1 MKIIVAGS
9 GKIGSTLI
17 SSLVN
22 EGHDVVVIDNDPQ
35 VIEEITTT
43 NDVMG
48 VCGNCADTDVLEE
61 AGAKEAE
68 LLIAV
73 AGSDEFN
80 MLSCFI
86 AKKIGTKNT
95 IARVRNPE
103 YNDRSLGIMKQ
114 HLELSMIINP
124 ELVAARELF
133 HSLKL
138 PSASKVET
146 FSVRNFEMIEQ
157 VLKPGSPLEGVSLS
171 ELRSRFKAKFLVCA
185 VKRGDEAY
193 IPDGNFVLKSGDR
206 IGLTASQ
213 SELVKLLKEMGV
225 VSTKAKNVMI
235 LGASRTAYYLAK
247 RLCMSGSKVTI
258 IEKDE
263 RLCQEISEM
272 LPKAT
277 VICGDGSDQELLLE
291 EGLLEVDAFVALTGM
306 DEQNMLI
313 SSYASS
319 KGVPKVI
326 AKVNRDSLIPLAEHW
341 GLDTTVTPK
350 KLITN
355 VILQYVR
362 ALQNSEGS
370 SVETLYKL
378 MDDKVEALEFNVKA
392 DLELLNKPFKELN
405 LKKNT
410 LVAGIIRE
418 RKIIIPSGED
428 CLMAGDK
435 VIVLAANQRISKLSD
450 ILEQR

>member
-35 VIEEITTT
+35 VIEMVTTT

-61 AGAKEAE
+61 AGAKDAE

-86 AKKIGTKNT
+86 AKKLGTKNT

-103 YNDRSLGIMKQ
+103 YNDKSLGFMKQ

-124 ELVAARELF
+124 ELVAARELY

-157 VLKPGSPLEGVSLS
+157 IIKPGSPLDGVTLS
-171 ELRSRFKAKFLVCA
+171 ELRPKFKAKFLVCA
-185 VKRGDEAY
+185 VKRGEEAY
-193 IPDGNFVLKSGDR
+193 IPGGNFVLKSGDR
-206 IGLTASQ
+206 IEVTASQ
-213 SELVKLLKEMGV
+213 SEMAKLLKEIGV
-225 VSTKAKNVMI
+225 ESTKAKNIMI
-235 LGASRTAYYLAK
+235 LGASRTAFYLAK
-247 RLCMSGSKVTI
+247 RLCMSGSKVTL
-258 IEKDE
+258 IEKNE
-263 RLCQEISEM
+263 KLCEEFSEM

-277 VICGDGSDQELLLE
+277 VICGDGSDQEVLLE
-291 EGLLEVDAFVALTGM
+291 EGLMSADAFVALTGM

-313 SSYASS
+313 ASYASS

-341 GLDTTVTPK
+341 GLDTVVTPK
-350 KLITN
+350 KLISN
-355 VILQYVR
+355 VILQYAR

-392 DLELLNKPFKELN
+392 ELEFLNKPFKELN

-410 LVAGIIRE
+410 LVAGIIRD
-418 RKIIIPSGED
+418 RKIIIPSGDD
-428 CLMAGDK
+428 CFMAGDK
-435 VIVLAANQRISKLSD
+435 VIVLAANQRLNKLSD
-450 ILEQR
+450 ILD

>member
-86 AKKIGTKNT
+86 AKRLGTKNT

-247 RLCMSGSKVTI
+247 RLCMSGSKVTL

-291 EGLLEVDAFVALTGM
+291 EGLLSADAFVALTGM

-319 KGVPKVI
+319 EGVPKVI

-378 MDDKVEALEFNVKA
+378 MDDKVEALEFNVKS
-392 DLELLNKPFKELN
+392 DLELLNKPFKELT

-418 RKIIIPSGED
+418 RKIIIPSGDD
-428 CLMAGDK
+428 CLMVGDK
-435 VIVLAANQRISKLSD
+435 VIVLAANQRINKLSD

>member
-247 RLCMSGSKVTI
+247 RLCMSGSKVTL

-277 VICGDGSDQELLLE
+277 VICGDGSAQELLLE
-291 EGLLEVDAFVALTGM
+291 EGLLSADAFVALTGM

-319 KGVPKVI
+319 EGVPKVI

-378 MDDKVEALEFNVKA
+378 MDDKVEALEFNVKS
-392 DLELLNKPFKELN
+392 DLELLNKPFKELT

-418 RKIIIPSGED
+418 RKIIIPSGDD
-428 CLMAGDK
+428 CLMVGDK
-435 VIVLAANQRISKLSD
+435 VIVLAANQRINKLSD

>member
-17 SSLVN
+17 SNLVN

-61 AGAKEAE
+61 AGAREAE

-103 YNDRSLGIMKQ
+103 YNDKSLGIMKQ

-146 FSVRNFEMIEQ
+146 FSARNFEMIEQ
-157 VLKPGSPLEGVSLS
+157 ILKPDSPLDGVSLS
-171 ELRSRFKAKFLVCA
+171 ELRSRYKAKFLVCA

-213 SELVKLLKEMGV
+213 SEIVKLLKEMGV

-235 LGASRTAYYLAK
+235 LGASRTAFYLAK
-247 RLCMSGSKVTI
+247 RLCMSGSKVTL

-277 VICGDGSDQELLLE
+277 VICGDGSDQELLYE
-291 EGLLEVDAFVALTGM
+291 EGLSSVDAFVALTGM

-341 GLDTTVTPK
+341 GLDTVVTPK

-378 MDDKVEALEFNVKA
+378 MDDRVEALEFNVKS
-392 DLELLNKPFKELN
+392 DLELLNKPFKELS

-418 RKIIIPSGED
+418 RKIIIPSGD
-428 CLMAGDK
+428 DSLMAGDK
-435 VIVLAANQRISKLSD
+435 VIVLAANQRINKLSD

>member
-35 VIEEITTT
+35 VIEMVTTT

-61 AGAKEAE
+61 AGAKDAE

-86 AKKIGTKNT
+86 AKKLGTKNT

-103 YNDRSLGIMKQ
+103 YNDKSLGFMKQ

-124 ELVAARELF
+124 ELVAARELY

-157 VLKPGSPLEGVSLS
+157 IIKPGSPLDGVTLS
-171 ELRSRFKAKFLVCA
+171 ELRPKFKAKFLVCA

-193 IPDGNFVLKSGDR
+193 IPGGNFVLKSGDR
-206 IGLTASQ
+206 IEVTASQ
-213 SELVKLLKEMGV
+213 SEMAKLLKEIGAE
-225 VSTKAKNVMI
+225 STKAKNIMI
-235 LGASRTAYYLAK
+235 LGASRTAFYLAK
-247 RLCMSGSKVTI
+247 RLCMSGSKVTL
-258 IEKDE
+258 IEKNE
-263 RLCQEISEM
+263 KLCEEFSEM

-277 VICGDGSDQELLLE
+277 IICGDGSDQEVLLE
-291 EGLLEVDAFVALTGM
+291 EGLMSADAFVALTGM

-313 SSYASS
+313 ASYASS

-341 GLDTTVTPK
+341 GLDTVVTPK
-350 KLITN
+350 KLISN
-355 VILQYVR
+355 VILQYAR

-392 DLELLNKPFKELN
+392 ELEFLNKPFKELN

-410 LVAGIIRE
+410 LVAGIIRD
-418 RKIIIPSGED
+418 RKIIIPSGDD
-428 CLMAGDK
+428 CLLAGDK
-435 VIVLAANQRISKLSD
+435 AIVLAANQRLNKLSD
-450 ILEQR
+450 ILD

>member
-86 AKKIGTKNT
+86 AKRLGTKNT

-114 HLELSMIINP
+114 HLDLSMIINP

-138 PSASKVET
+138 PSAAKVET

-157 VLKPGSPLEGVSLS
+157 VLKTGSPLEGISLS

-247 RLCMSGSKVTI
+247 RLCMSGSKVTL